1 MGRSV
6 STPPN
11 VIRHINYAHLADN
24 SYFCTA
30 CGHTQDTQKD
40 CEACGEPEEHVVQEE
55 VDFQFLLEDFAQACK
70 AAFPSLSESDKWLG
84 RSGEDRA
91 VLENGYVYV
100 GVSEY
105 CGVVAMWMAEKDVDA
120 CVSRQGMRD
129 RWLAS
134 VDKTFEKICA
144 NSFGQTLVK
153 VGSFSNGESFYSHP
167 CPQPS

>member
-11 VIRHINYAHLADN
+11 VIHTNYAHLDDN

-105 CGVVAMWMAEKDVDA
+105 CGVVAMWMAEKDVD
-120 CVSRQGMRD
+120 SRTQGMRD

-144 NSFGQTLVK
+144 SSFGQTLVK